1 MKDLKHIKRFNESE
15 ENLNIPDVIG
25 SYKNGVEWFEKL
37 SPYHRE
43 KVREKYHLK
52 SPTLKITDEMLND
65 IYQKELK
72 LPKWQRFGD
81 LY

>member
-1 MKDLKHIKRFNESE
+1 MKHLKTQQQFNEAS
-15 ENLNIPDVIG
+15 ENLNISDVIG
-25 SYKNGVEWFEKL
+25 SYKNGVEWFWKL

-43 KVREKYHLK
+43 KVRERYNLK

-65 IYQKELK
+65 IYKKELE
-72 LPKWQRFGD
+72 LNRWERVGD

>member
-1 MKDLKHIKRFNESE
+1 MENKKHIQSFNEHQ
-15 ENLNIPDVIG
+15 ENLNISDVIG
-25 SYKNGVEWFEKL
+25 SYKNGVEWFWKL

-43 KVREKYHLK
+43 KVRERYNLK

-65 IYQKELK
+65 IYKKELE
-72 LPKWQRFGD
+72 LNRWERVGD